1 MNRRIDATLLLAVLI
16 IVLVIAF
23 AELGFQVG
31 RANAVK
37 IGIESPELDLT
48 SSGSASLPLAI
59 SLNAFISGSPSS
71 LSGAIDLV
79 PTPPYTDQV
88 YSCASS
94 VTGSESRTVNPT
106 VSLTEQ
112 HACLAGLRDV
122 TATVVAYMSTGEITV
137 KLFSSNG
144 LVATYTGNGTVT
156 MTFGC
161 DFLSNHNNRVKAP
174 GF

>member
-1 MNRRIDATLLLAVLI
+1 LNSRIATILLGVLI
-16 IVLVIAF
+16 ITLAFTF

-31 RANAVK
+31 RAAAVK
-37 IGIESPELDLT
+37 VGIESPELYLT
-48 SSGSASLPLAI
+48 SSGQASLPSALSI
-59 SLNAFISGSPSS
+59 NAFISGSPSS
-71 LSGAIDLV
+71 LSGAMDLV
-79 PTPPYTDQV
+79 PTSSYTSQF

-106 VSLTEQ
+106 ISLTEQ
-112 HACLAGLRDV
+112 HACVADLRDV
-122 TATVVAYMSTGEITV
+122 TATVVAYMSTGQITLS
-137 KLFSSNG
+137 LFSTNR

-161 DFLSNHNNRVKAP
+161 DFLSNHNPRVKAP